1 MNKKDI
7 ANMIANIKRIGKL
20 IVVTCPK
27 CKERLKDKIY
37 GLCEECW
44 DDYMDWSWFEM
55 LAGNDFSTKRY
66 ENIN

>member
-1 MNKKDI
+1 MKNYDSQHK
-7 ANMIANIKRIGKL
+7 ANREIN
-20 IVVTCPK
+20 
-27 CKERLKDKIY
+27 KERLKDKIY